1 MDNTELFLDKYKEL
15 ENAAINE
22 FKLPPDGSAVAKLE
36 KRSEFKDIRF
46 ELNYCREVR
55 NLLQHN
61 QRLDEEF
68 AVQPGKKMIELL
80 DMVLDRIKNP
90 VRCMDIAVPFNDLVW
105 RSLDDPV
112 MPVIRIMNDRNISHV
127 PILKDKRVVG
137 DFSDNCIFPYLRGDT
152 NCHIDEKTR
161 FRDLQEYIELE
172 THPSERFRFVA
183 YDEKVSNIK
192 KYYEESRRDH
202 ERIGLIFL
210 TETGHPDERLLGIL
224 TSWLII
230 GN

>member
-1 MDNTELFLDKYKEL
+1 MDNTEIFLDKYKEL

-80 DMVLDRIKNP
+80 EMVLDRIKNP
-90 VRCMDIAVPFNDLVW
+90 VRCMDIAVPFNNLVW

-137 DFSDNCIFPYLRGDT
+137 DFSDNCIFRIYWETQIVILMRKPGFG
-152 NCHIDEKTR
+152 I
-161 FRDLQEYIELE
+161 FRNILSWRNIRLN
-172 THPSERFRFVA
+172 
-183 YDEKVSNIK
+183 VSALLHMMK
-192 KYYEESRRDH
+192 K
-202 ERIGLIFL
+202 L
-210 TETGHPDERLLGIL
+210 
-224 TSWLII
+224 
-230 GN
+230 

>member
-127 PILKDKRVVG
+127 PILRIKEWWEISVITVSFLICWVIQTATSMRKLGFEICRNISNWRNTHQNASDLSHMTKRYPILKNTMKKAGEIMNV
-137 DFSDNCIFPYLRGDT
+137 SD
-152 NCHIDEKTR
+152 
-161 FRDLQEYIELE
+161 
-172 THPSERFRFVA
+172 
-183 YDEKVSNIK
+183 
-192 KYYEESRRDH
+192 
-202 ERIGLIFL
+202 
-210 TETGHPDERLLGIL
+210 
-224 TSWLII
+224 
-230 GN
+230 

>member
-127 PILKDKRVVG
+127 PILKDKRVYFTVILRMFIIPVICTLVMYLIHARGMVAVITIILEACPCAAITTLFAIKFGHDQKLAVG
-137 DFSDNCIFPYLRGDT
+137 AVTLST
-152 NCHIDEKTR
+152 
-161 FRDLQEYIELE
+161 
-172 THPSERFRFVA
+172 
-183 YDEKVSNIK
+183 
-192 KYYEESRRDH
+192 
-202 ERIGLIFL
+202 LISIITL
-210 TETGHPDERLLGIL
+210 PCLALLAGE
-224 TSWLII
+224 II
-230 GN
+230 M

>member
-127 PILKDKRVVG
+127 PILKDKRVYFTVILRMFIIPVICTMVMYLIHARG
-137 DFSDNCIFPYLRGDT
+137 MVAVSFLICWVIQTATSMRKLGFEICRNISNWRNTHQNASDLSHMTKRYPILKNTMKKAGEIM
-152 NCHIDEKTR
+152 N
-161 FRDLQEYIELE
+161 
-172 THPSERFRFVA
+172 
-183 YDEKVSNIK
+183 VS
-192 KYYEESRRDH
+192 D
-202 ERIGLIFL
+202 
-210 TETGHPDERLLGIL
+210 
-224 TSWLII
+224 
-230 GN
+230 

>member
-90 VRCMDIAVPFNDLVW
+90 VRCMDIAVITVSFLICW
-105 RSLDDPV
+105 
-112 MPVIRIMNDRNISHV
+112 VIQTATSMRKLGFEICRNISNWRNTHQNASDLSHMTKRY
-127 PILKDKRVVG
+127 PILKNTMKKAGEIMNV
-137 DFSDNCIFPYLRGDT
+137 SD
-152 NCHIDEKTR
+152 
-161 FRDLQEYIELE
+161 
-172 THPSERFRFVA
+172 
-183 YDEKVSNIK
+183 
-192 KYYEESRRDH
+192 
-202 ERIGLIFL
+202 
-210 TETGHPDERLLGIL
+210 
-224 TSWLII
+224 
-230 GN
+230 